1 MYHKFF
7 TDSVNLKAVE
17 EKAINGSG
25 IAQFELGIAYF
36 VGNGIKTDLT
46 KAIEWLT
53 KATENGITDAYVVL
67 GDIYFDSRLPTYDLK
82 KAKEWHTLGIKNG
95 SHDSLFEL
103 SMLYMNEYDIN
114 PTKKAISNL
123 KFVLKYA
130 KKMNEREIE
139 YDLSSFM
146 LSRNIE

>member
-7 TDSVNLKAVE
+7 TDSLNLKAVE
-17 EKAINGSG
+17 EKATSG
-25 IAQFELGIAYF
+25 NAIAQFELGIAYF
-36 VGNGIKTDLT
+36 VGNGTKTDLA

-53 KATENGITDAYVVL
+53 KAAENEITDAYAVL
-67 GDIYFDSRLPTYDLK
+67 GDIYYDSSLPYYDLK
-82 KAKEWHTLGIKNG
+82 KAKEWHTLGVKHG
-95 SHDSLFEL
+95 SHDSLLEL

-123 KFVLKYA
+123 KFVLKHA
-130 KKMNEREIE
+130 KKMEEHDIE
-139 YDLSSFM
+139 FDISSFM